1 VKEMEMAVG
10 AKWPM
15 TSWLGEYDNLER
27 RVPQRMRL
35 LAEFVRHP
43 EGLTNYEAGVQ
54 AGLPPTSAYWMRCSE
69 LLDDGLIEIVYDMDT
84 YKEITRKN
92 PATGSA
98 QRVCVVTDRG
108 RAVFKEYVESK
119 K

>member
-1 VKEMEMAVG
+1 MAVG

-27 RVPQRMRL
+27 WVPQRMRL

-54 AGLPPTSAYWMRCSE
+54 AGL
-69 LLDDGLIEIVYDMDT
+69 IEIVYDMDT

-98 QRVCVVTDRG
+98 QRVLDYWEERG
-108 RAVFKEYVESK
+108 A
-119 K
+119 

>member
-1 VKEMEMAVG
+1 MAVG

-54 AGLPPTSAYWMRCSE
+54 AGLPPTSAYWMRCGE
-69 LLDDGLIEIVYDMDT
+69 LRADGCIEVLRVGDEDVV
-84 YKEITRKN
+84 RRN
-92 PATGSA
+92 PVTNSL